1 MKELRFQVMNCLK
14 GTLDSVSIFKF
25 HEKSETQFLKKLI
38 IVKYFSGR
46 DGGIISTTRKRRIQQ
61 KIELDQKLHEEHER
75 SKKYTGPVGSNPWG
89 QIAQDWTG
97 TKKSSND
104 FEDDLKVLAAQL
116 RQNKS
121 PLANKD
127 WDAPPPE
134 FGFRAGDRGDE
145 DDDHDFQPKRKR
157 KLLYM

>member
-1 MKELRFQVMNCLK
+1 M
-14 GTLDSVSIFKF
+14 
-25 HEKSETQFLKKLI
+25 
-38 IVKYFSGR
+38 
-46 DGGIISTTRKRRIQQ
+46 
-61 KIELDQKLHEEHER
+61 
-75 SKKYTGPVGSNPWG
+75 GSNPWG

-116 RQNKS
+116 RSNKS
-121 PLANKD
+121 PLAD

-134 FGFRAGDRGDE
+134 FGFRAGGGGGGDRDE

>member
-1 MKELRFQVMNCLK
+1 M
-14 GTLDSVSIFKF
+14 
-25 HEKSETQFLKKLI
+25 
-38 IVKYFSGR
+38 
-46 DGGIISTTRKRRIQQ
+46 
-61 KIELDQKLHEEHER
+61 
-75 SKKYTGPVGSNPWG
+75 GSNPWG

-134 FGFRAGDRGDE
+134 FGFRAGGDGGGDDGDE
-145 DDDHDFQPKRKR
+145 DDHDFQPKRKR